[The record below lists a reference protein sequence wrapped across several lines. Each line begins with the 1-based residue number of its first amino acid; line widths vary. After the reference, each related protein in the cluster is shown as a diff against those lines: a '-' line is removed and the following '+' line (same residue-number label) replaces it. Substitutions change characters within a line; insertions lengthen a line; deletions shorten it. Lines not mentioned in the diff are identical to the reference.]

1 MSNAVAAHLSRAQRL
16 KGPIQAALAKKLLHE
31 TSPVCDMY
39 DLDALRGRFS
49 EIQSALPNWNHAVA
63 IKTNPIAGVLLEAKK
78 AGLGAEAASMGELQ
92 HALNIGF
99 NPEKIVYDS
108 PVKTMY
114 DLERAIKAG
123 VHINLD
129 NLQEITKVNELLNG
143 KCKGIDI
150 DGRIGVRV
158 NPEVGAGKIAMSSTA
173 GRSSKFGLMMRGEFE
188 SEVLKIF
195 KNNPWLQGLHQH
207 IGSQG
212 ISLEQ
217 LVLGV
222 ERLVEFANK
231 VNDQAGFKQV
241 KSIDVGGGIPTDYQS
256 DDEKVRY
263 VEYANLLK
271 SRVPNATEFNLISE
285 FGRSLFTKYAFS
297 ISRVETVKDWGDRIT
312 VLTHFGSNQFLRE
325 VYLPDVWFHRMS
337 IVDSSGNPKSDQFIE
352 QDIGGPL
359 CFQGDYLAKGRELP
373 KIADGDFLIM
383 HDTGGYT
390 YALYSRFNSI
400 QAPAIYGYEK
410 VQDGYRF
417 LQFKERETLEETLA
431 FWGTH
436 KPHEV

>member
-1 MSNAVAAHLSRAQRL
+1 MSVAHLTRAGRL
-16 KGPIQAALAKKLLHE
+16 TGPVKAALAKNLLHDR
-31 TSPVCDMY
+31 SPVCDLY
-39 DLDALRGRFS
+39 DLDGLRGRFN
-49 EIQSALPNWNHAVA
+49 EVQTALPNWNHAVA
-63 IKTNPIAGVLLEAKK
+63 IKTNPIAGVLMEAKN
-78 AGLGAEAASMGELQ
+78 AGLGAEAASMGEMQ
-92 HALNIGF
+92 HALNLGF
-99 NPEKIVYDS
+99 DPSKIVYDS
-108 PVKTMY
+108 PVKTSY

-129 NLQEITKVNELLNG
+129 NLQEISKVNELLSTS
-143 KCKGIDI
+143 CKGVDVE
-150 DGRIGVRV
+150 GRIGIRV

-173 GRSSKFGLMMRGEFE
+173 GRSSKFGLLMRGEFE
-188 SEVLKIF
+188 EQVLSLF

-212 ISLEQ
+212 ILLDQ
-217 LVLGV
+217 LILGV
-222 ERLVEFANK
+222 ERLVEFADK
-231 VNDQAGFKQV
+231 VNKQAGNKQI
-241 KSIDVGGGIPTDYQS
+241 KSIDVGGGIPTDYHS
-256 DDEKVRY
+256 DSEKVRY
-263 VEYANLLK
+263 SEYAELLK
-271 SRVPNATEFNLISE
+271 ARVPNATEYNLISE

-297 ISRVETVKDWGDRIT
+297 ISKVETVKDWGDRIT
-312 VLTHFGSNQFLRE
+312 ALTHFGSNQFLRE

-337 IVDSSGNPKSDQFIE
+337 VLDQLGNPKDGDFME

-373 KIADGDFLIM
+373 KIADGDYLIM

-410 VQDGYRF
+410 VKDGYRF
-417 LQFKERETLEETLA
+417 IQFKEREELSETLK

-436 KPHEV
+436 SPKEV